1 MNRILTF
8 ESFVNSINEKLNRKD
23 LKEVQDLG
31 YDAELSG
38 GTINVNGEN
47 PWGDEHNY
55 TFYWDGEAVWCES
68 DAPSGADYNG
78 TVTTPEEFADA
89 MIDTDNWD

>member
-1 MNRILTF
+1 MKYLQLF
-8 ESFVNSINEKLNRKD
+8 EQFVSGINEKVNRKD

-31 YDAELSG
+31 FDAELSG

-68 DAPSGADYNG
+68 DASSGADYNG
-78 TVTTPEEFADA
+78 TITNPEEFANAIADS
-89 MIDTDNWD
+89 DNWE

>member
-1 MNRILTF
+1 MKIIPTF
-8 ESFVNSINEKLNRKD
+8 ESFVNSINEKLSRKD
-23 LKEVQDLG
+23 LKKVQNLG

-47 PWGDEHNY
+47 PWGDKHNY
-55 TFYWDGEAVWCES
+55 TFYWDGKAVWCES

-89 MIDTDNWD
+89 MVDTDNWD